1 MHSQLTTL
9 TNILLTNIFS
19 QFVLTNICSQIC
31 LTIFVWLIF
40 FLSPHCTHSLPNN
53 AMMEHMIKFCQYL
66 CTFSTHF
73 QYFISTCSILLPILL
88 STASTLPAALTTTRQ
103 LCISCCGFLSLE
115 VRFSGWDLHVRTK
128 PAAQGGQLTKQPNNW
143 SSTNMYTVPP
153 SLNVTMRRESR
164 QRKHL

>member
-73 QYFISTCSILLPILL
+73 QYQHMFNTFANTSVNSQYAASRADNNQTAVYQLLW
-88 STASTLPAALTTTRQ
+88 
-103 LCISCCGFLSLE
+103 LSLSRGE
-115 VRFSGWDLHVRTK
+115 IFWLGFACTYKTSS
-128 PAAQGGQLTKQPNNW
+128 PGQLTKQPNNW
-143 SSTNMYTVPP
+143 RSAQMYTLPP
-153 SLNVTMRRESR
+153 SLNVTSRREGR

>member
-40 FLSPHCTHSLPNN
+40 FLPPHCTHSLPNN

-115 VRFSGWDLHVRTK
+115 VRFSGWDLHTYKTSSPAIDKITK
-128 PAAQGGQLTKQPNNW
+128 
-143 SSTNMYTVPP
+143 
-153 SLNVTMRRESR
+153 SLEKHNTDVHRPTITTRREGR